1 MIYPRMDIFLFRYI
15 CCIDIF
21 LFWICN
27 FLDLNISFL
36 YLHDVYIFGLYRIY
50 HFREYLQKDIS
61 FFGYIRKKCIKIG
74 NLRKF
79 MKFLWIYPNWIYPK
93 INISIKFI
101 VDISIKDISFKY
113 IQRYI
118 FKIDISSDISSLY
131 PKYLVISVDI
141 FSEKIQKLSFFWVFL
156 DIFVWIYPNIRIY
169 PWIFC

>member
-113 IQRYI
+113 RELSKWSLPIVGAMWITYFWTFFKKITRFEILFFGSWRYYN
-118 FKIDISSDISSLY
+118 DTAR
-131 PKYLVISVDI
+131 P
-141 FSEKIQKLSFFWVFL
+141 E
-156 DIFVWIYPNIRIY
+156 
-169 PWIFC
+169 

>member
-1 MIYPRMDIFLFRYI
+1 MDILLFRYI

-101 VDISIKDISFKY
+101 VDIFIKDISFKY

-131 PKYLVISVDI
+131 PKYRVISVDI
-141 FSEKIQKLSFFWVFL
+141 FSEKIQKLSFF
-156 DIFVWIYPNIRIY
+156 
-169 PWIFC
+169 